1 MYRQAYF
8 YLNVDDHIVVLV
20 INFPCQMR
28 QPDMRALLIWLL
40 TLNAIGLLY
49 AVKLSDERVV
59 FQTAYGDIEFGVYPD
74 VRTCHSRKK
83 ALACLFGCCTSI
95 S

>member
-1 MYRQAYF
+1 MDRRAYY
-8 YLNVDDHIVVLV
+8 YLDGNYIVVLV
-20 INFPCQMR
+20 IIFLCQMR
-28 QPDMRALLIWLL
+28 HSDMRALLIWLL
-40 TLNAIGLLY
+40 TLNFIGLLY

-74 VRTCHSRKK
+74 VRTCHCSEN
-83 ALACLFGCCTSI
+83 ALACLLGYCTSI